1 MTQNLEQSRP
11 GWTDGSAQPGTVAR
25 APRPAQRWWVA
36 PAWAL
41 LAALVIF
48 NLLYGLP
55 KYLSLNPT
63 ASRVPI
69 YPSHPE
75 QFPLLVIHVTTG
87 CISLV
92 TAAIQ
97 LVPWIRR
104 RHLTVHKASGLLYV
118 FLGAIPAALCGLY
131 VLPLSPAP
139 TGKVG
144 LAAMAIGWIATT
156 VTGFVKYLQGKPLE
170 HRRWMLY
177 SFALALGTSWGR
189 IMTELLK
196 LVPNYH
202 VNFMVF
208 LELTSW
214 LWVVNILVAQWWWE
228 RTLRKRRRVRVARA
242 ARAESVQA

>member
-1 MTQNLEQSRP
+1 MTQNLTQPRL
-11 GWTDGSAQPGTVAR
+11 GSIDDSGQAGAVAQTA
-25 APRPAQRWWVA
+25 RPAPRWWVA
-36 PAWAL
+36 PAWAV
-41 LAALVIF
+41 LAAVVIF

-55 KYLSLNPT
+55 KYLSLNPA

-75 QFPLLVIHVTTG
+75 QFPLLVTHVTTG

-104 RHLTVHKASGLLYV
+104 RHLTIHKTSGALYV

-144 LAAMAIGWIATT
+144 LAAMAIAWIATT
-156 VTGFVKYLQGKPLE
+156 VTGFVKFLQKRVIE

-177 SFALALGTSWGR
+177 SFALALGTTWGR
-189 IMTELLK
+189 ILTELLR
-196 LVPNYH
+196 LVPSYQ
-202 VNFMVF
+202 VNFNIF
-208 LELTSW
+208 LELTGW
-214 LWVVNILVAQWWWE
+214 LWVVNVIVAHWWWE
-228 RTLRKRRRVRVARA
+228 RGLRRRRSARVARV
-242 ARAESVQA
+242 SGTQA

>member
-1 MTQNLEQSRP
+1 MTQNLEKSRL
-11 GWTDGSAQPGTVAR
+11 GWTDGPGQPQA
-25 APRPAQRWWVA
+25 ARPAQRWWIA
-36 PAWAL
+36 PAWAA
-41 LAALVIF
+41 LAAVVIF

-55 KYLSLNPT
+55 KYLSLNPA

-69 YPSHPE
+69 YPSHPA
-75 QFPLLVIHVTTG
+75 QFPLLVTHVTTG
-87 CISLV
+87 CIALV
-92 TAAIQ
+92 TVAIQ

-104 RHLTVHKASGLLYV
+104 HHLTIHKVSGFIYV

-144 LAAMAIGWIATT
+144 LAAMAIAWIATT

-170 HRRWMLY
+170 HRRWMFY

-189 IMTELLK
+189 IMTQLLR
-196 LVPNYH
+196 LDPSYH
-202 VNFMVF
+202 VNEMVY

-228 RTLRKRRRVRVARA
+228 RTLRKRGRVRVAQAKA
-242 ARAESVQA
+242 AQA